1 VSVGE
6 KIYKKTWS
14 KHSSASRNS
23 SIRLTPSPGF
33 NHPPRILRYL
43 AATAFCAGIAPLPA
57 QQRPADI
64 TELSLPDLLNTPI
77 STASRFSQS
86 SMEAPASVTVVTREQ
101 IQRSGYRTLADIL
114 RGVQGFYITYDR
126 QYSYIGVRGFSNP
139 GDYNTRVLLM
149 VDGHR
154 LNDTIFEQAMVG
166 TEFTIDVDLIDH
178 VEITRGPASS
188 LYGTNAVF
196 GVINVI
202 TRKGSDLHGVEAASD
217 AGSFNTYRGRL
228 SYGREIAGVQTLLS
242 GTFYGSQGPK
252 QLYYPEYDDP
262 STNNGI
268 ASHADDDQFIDL
280 LATLTT
286 RGLRFQAAYN
296 AREKGEPTGAFD
308 DVFNDRRSREADGHG
323 YLDLRYEGVLGKTS
337 SFLARTYFDRVMY
350 DGKFVQAG
358 DNGSVLNKDFG
369 RGESFGLELQ
379 STIRIRD
386 KYRFVSG
393 FEYRNDFRQ
402 EITNYDV
409 SPFHSY
415 LNYDHPSFV
424 AAPYIEGEIPLRGSF
439 LLAPSVRVDYNPRV
453 GWMTSPRV
461 ALRFAQGERNHFKLM
476 FGQSFRSPNAY
487 ELYYYPASTPS
498 RLEPERNL
506 AWEGNWDRDFSNGFL
521 LSTAL
526 YANRMRNFVATNE
539 TDELGFHNEGKMDT
553 AGLETTLQK
562 KWLGGATAILGY
574 SNTFQQLGDD
584 GDGKIN
590 SPKHLGKLNASIP
603 LLKKKVFGTLDAQ
616 YVGRRSTL
624 TQNTVS
630 PYTTLNFTL
639 LGRDIFGRLDLSA
652 SLYNAL
658 DKTFY
663 DPGAEQ
669 HRQDALQQ
677 DGRSFRV
684 KLVWHGGGR

>member
-1 VSVGE
+1 
-6 KIYKKTWS
+6 
-14 KHSSASRNS
+14 
-23 SIRLTPSPGF
+23 
-33 NHPPRILRYL
+33 
-43 AATAFCAGIAPLPA
+43 
-57 QQRPADI
+57 
-64 TELSLPDLLNTPI
+64 
-77 STASRFSQS
+77 
-86 SMEAPASVTVVTREQ
+86 MEAPASVTVVTREQ

-114 RGVQGFYITYDR
+114 RRVQGFYITYDR

-154 LNDTIFEQAMVG
+154 LNDAIFEQAMAG

-202 TRKGSDLHGVEAASD
+202 TRKASDLNGIEAASD

-228 SYGREIAGVQTLLS
+228 SYGREIAGIQTLLS
-242 GTFYGSQGPK
+242 GTFYGSQGPR

-280 LATLTT
+280 LATLSR
-286 RGLRFQAAYN
+286 RGVRFQAAYN
-296 AREKGEPTGAFD
+296 AREKGDPTGAFG
-308 DVFNDRRSREADGHG
+308 DVFNDRRNREADGHG
-323 YLDLRYEGVLGKTS
+323 YLDLRYEGAIGKTS
-337 SFLARTYFDRVMY
+337 SFLARTYFDRITY
-350 DGKFVQAG
+350 DGKFVQEGA
-358 DNGSVLNKDFG
+358 NESVLNKDFA
-369 RGESFGLELQ
+369 RGESFGVELQ
-379 STIRIRD
+379 ATTRFLD

-402 EITNYDV
+402 EVTNYDV
-409 SPFHSY
+409 SPFTSY
-415 LNYDHPSFV
+415 LNYDRPSFV
-424 AAPYIEGEIPLRGSF
+424 AAPYVEGEIPLRGSF
-439 LLAPSVRVDYNPRV
+439 LLAPSIRVDYNPRV
-453 GWMTSPRV
+453 GWMTSPRA

-487 ELYYYPASTPS
+487 ELYYYPAYTPS
-498 RLEPERNL
+498 KLQAERNL
-506 AWEGNWDRDFSNGFL
+506 AWEGDWDRDFSHGFL

-526 YANRMRNFVATNE
+526 YANRMRNFIATNE
-539 TDELGFHNEGKMDT
+539 TNTLGFENEGKMDT
-553 AGLETTLQK
+553 AGLEATFQK
-562 KWLGGATAILGY
+562 KWLTGATAILGY

-603 LLKKKVFGTLDAQ
+603 LWTKSVFATIDAQ
-616 YVGRRSTL
+616 YVGRRATL
-624 TQNTVS
+624 AQNAVS

>member
-1 VSVGE
+1 M
-6 KIYKKTWS
+6 
-14 KHSSASRNS
+14 
-23 SIRLTPSPGF
+23 
-33 NHPPRILRYL
+33 
-43 AATAFCAGIAPLPA
+43 PLPA

-126 QYSYIGVRGFSNP
+126 QYSYVGVRGFSNP
-139 GDYNTRVLLM
+139 GDYNTRILLM

-202 TRKGSDLHGVEAASD
+202 TRKARDLNGVEAASD

-228 SYGREIAGVQTLLS
+228 SYGREIAGIQTLLS

-252 QLYYPEYDDP
+252 RLYYPEYDDP
-262 STNNGI
+262 STNNGM

-280 LATLTT
+280 LATLSR

-296 AREKGEPTGAFD
+296 AREKGDPTGAFG
-308 DVFNDRRSREADGHG
+308 DVFNDRRNREADAHG
-323 YLDLRYEGVLGKTS
+323 YLDLRYERSIGNS
-337 SFLARTYFDRVMY
+337 SSLLVRTYFDRYMY
-350 DGKFVQAG
+350 DGKFVRQG
-358 DNGSVLNKDFG
+358 DNGRVLNKDFG
-369 RGESFGLELQ
+369 RGESFGMELQ
-379 STIRIRD
+379 STTRLRD
-386 KYRFVSG
+386 RYRFVSG

-402 EITNYDV
+402 EVTNYDV
-409 SPFHSY
+409 SPFASY
-415 LNYDHPSFV
+415 LKYDHPTFV
-424 AAPYIEGEIPLRGSF
+424 AAPYIESEIPLRGSF
-439 LLAPSVRVDYNPRV
+439 LLAPSIRVDYNPRV
-453 GWMTSPRV
+453 GWMTSPRL
-461 ALRFAQGERNHFKLM
+461 AFRFSQGDRDHFKLV

-487 ELYYYPASTPS
+487 ELYYYPAYTSSTL
-498 RLEPERNL
+498 RAERNL
-506 AWEGNWDRDFSNGFL
+506 AWEGNWDREFSRGFF

-526 YANRMRNFVATNE
+526 YANRMRNFIVTNE
-539 TDELGFHNEGKMDT
+539 ASTLGFENEGKMDT
-553 AGLETTLQK
+553 AGLETTFQK
-562 KWLGGATAILGY
+562 KWLNGATAILGY

-584 GDGKIN
+584 GEGKIN

-603 LLKKKVFGTLDAQ
+603 LRTKKVFATIDAQ
-616 YVGRRSTL
+616 YIGRRATL
-624 TQNTVS
+624 AQNTVS

-669 HRQDALQQ
+669 HRQDALRQ

-684 KLVWHGGGR
+684 KLIWHGGGR

>member
-1 VSVGE
+1 MSVGE
-6 KIYKKTWS
+6 KVYQKRCS
-14 KHSSASRNS
+14 RHSSASWNS
-23 SIRLTPSPGF
+23 PIRRIPSPGF
-33 NHPPRILRYL
+33 SHSPRLIRYL
-43 AATAFCAGIAPLPA
+43 AAAVLCAAIAPLSA
-57 QQRPADI
+57 QQKPADI

-126 QYSYIGVRGFSNP
+126 QYSYVGVRGFSNP

-154 LNDTIFEQAMVG
+154 LNDAIFEQAMVG

-188 LYGTNAVF
+188 IYGTNAVF
-196 GVINVI
+196 AVINVI
-202 TRKGSDLHGVEAASD
+202 TRKGSDLDGVEAASD

-228 SYGREIAGVQTLLS
+228 SYGREIAGIQTLLS

-252 QLYYPEYDDP
+252 QLYYPEYADP

-268 ASHADDDQFIDL
+268 ASHADDDQFVDL
-280 LATLTT
+280 LATLSK

-296 AREKGEPTGAFD
+296 AREKGDPTGAFG
-308 DVFNDRRSREADGHG
+308 DVFNDRRNREADAHG
-323 YLDLRYEGVLGKTS
+323 YLDLRYERSIGS
-337 SFLARTYFDRVMY
+337 SSSLLARTYFDRYMY
-350 DGKFVQAG
+350 DGKFVQDG
-358 DNGSVLNKDFG
+358 ESGSILNKDFG

-379 STIRIRD
+379 STTRLWDR
-386 KYRFVSG
+386 YRFVSG

-402 EITNYDV
+402 EVTNYDL
-409 SPFHSY
+409 SPFTSY

-424 AAPYIEGEIPLRGSF
+424 AAPYVEGEIPLGGSY
-439 LLAPSVRVDYNPRV
+439 LLAPSIRVDYNPRV
-453 GWMTSPRV
+453 GWMASPRL
-461 ALRFAQGERNHFKLM
+461 ALRFSQGDRNHFKLM

-487 ELYYYPASTPS
+487 ELYYYPAYTPS
-498 RLEPERNL
+498 KLAAERNL
-506 AWEGNWDRDFSNGFL
+506 AWEGNWDREFSSGFL

-526 YANRMRNFVATNE
+526 YANRMRNFIATNE
-539 TDELGFHNEGKMDT
+539 ANTLGFDNEGKMET
-553 AGLETTLQK
+553 AGLETTFQK
-562 KWLGGATAILGY
+562 KWLNGATAILGY
-574 SNTFQQLGDD
+574 SDTFQQLGDD
-584 GDGKIN
+584 GEGKIN

-603 LLKKKVFGTLDAQ
+603 LLTKKTFATIDAQ
-616 YVGRRSTL
+616 YVGRRATL
-624 TQNTVS
+624 AQNTVS

-639 LGRDIFGRLDLSA
+639 LGQDVFGHLDLSA
-652 SLYNAL
+652 SLFNAL
-658 DKTFY
+658 DKNFY

-669 HRQDALQQ
+669 HLQDALQQ